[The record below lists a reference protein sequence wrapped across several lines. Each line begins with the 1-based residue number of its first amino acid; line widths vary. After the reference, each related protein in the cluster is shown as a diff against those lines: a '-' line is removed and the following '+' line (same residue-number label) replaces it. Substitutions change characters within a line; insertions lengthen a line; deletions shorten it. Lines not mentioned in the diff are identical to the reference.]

1 MIVSYKVHYKINCWI
16 CCYWLRLTYPFCIAL
31 IHYMRKGLRGIRNR
45 KQKEIDS
52 LILSHFVD
60 WLFKILLIL
69 QCKSIRKKCIFGILW
84 IFWIFDFFDFLGFFG
99 IFWDFFEKIRGCT
112 RIFSSWQPLERPAPQ
127 SSRSNSEA
135 SINEQGWHFCY
146 FRRS

>member
-52 LILSHFVD
+52 LILSHFSID
-60 WLFKILLIL
+60 YSKFCLFYNVKVSEKNVFSEFYGFFGFLIFL
-69 QCKSIRKKCIFGILW
+69 
-84 IFWIFDFFDFLGFFG
+84 IFWDFLGFFG
-99 IFWDFFEKIRGCT
+99 IFSKKSEGVRGFFRVDNPSVKC
-112 RIFSSWQPLERPAPQ
+112 
-127 SSRSNSEA
+127 
-135 SINEQGWHFCY
+135 
-146 FRRS
+146 

>member
-1 MIVSYKVHYKINCWI
+1 MIFSYKVHYKINCWI

-31 IHYMRKGLRGIRNR
+31 IHYMRKSLRGIRNR

-69 QCKSIRKKCIFGILW
+69 QCKSIRKKYIFGILW
-84 IFWIFDFFDFLGFFG
+84 IFLIFDFFDFLGFFG
-99 IFWDFFEKIRGCT
+99 IFSKKSEGVRGFFRVDN
-112 RIFSSWQPLERPAPQ
+112 P
-127 SSRSNSEA
+127 SRDRHHNLHDPIPKRQLTNNRDDNSVT
-135 SINEQGWHFCY
+135 SGGVNL
-146 FRRS
+146 